1 MVSVNDMEKEA
12 HPSQEGL
19 GHDTK
24 TGPSS
29 EKDDDT
35 SKNKPNLLDVNTCLL
50 NIERSTSYIIVLI
63 NKTQL
68 MCFHYI

>member
-24 TGPSS
+24 TGPLS

-35 SKNKPNLLDVNTCLL
+35 SKNKSNLLDVNICLL
-50 NIERSTSYIIVLI
+50 NIERSTQHPTLSY
-63 NKTQL
+63 
-68 MCFHYI
+68 